1 MLQKI
6 GGVFNK
12 KNIVLFK
19 RNFGK
24 NFGYSSR
31 LNKLVLE
38 FHYKK
43 SLDRFRGFFCN
54 GAKYSYF
61 L

>member
-12 KNIVLFK
+12 KIIVLFK

-24 NFGYSSR
+24 NFGHSSR

-43 SLDRFRGFFCN
+43 SLDRFRGFF
-54 GAKYSYF
+54 